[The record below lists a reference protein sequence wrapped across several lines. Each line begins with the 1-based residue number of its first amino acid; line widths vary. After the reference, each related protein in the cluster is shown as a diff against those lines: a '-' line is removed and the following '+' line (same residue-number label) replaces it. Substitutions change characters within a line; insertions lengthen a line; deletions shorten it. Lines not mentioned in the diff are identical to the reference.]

1 MLSNY
6 LYNLSTILCSDFF
19 TLESLKTNF
28 LSPNTINE
36 IYYKKLFNYKWREKL
51 LAPIKNTSFSYNYKI
66 LKEDQDLLKL
76 QFILKKSFSQKYFSK
91 DVSSVTIENY
101 IIIIEKSHLNYNF
114 VMLVNSEDD
123 VLLYDRLLKNDLS
136 SIIETL
142 NTNSLHLWENKISNL
157 DSLYNSF
164 ILLSSK
170 SKKARSSENEF
181 NINNAI
187 KYAEKY
193 ALIPNPNYK
202 SFNGIG
208 GDCTNFVSQIIH
220 EGGLSKTQT
229 WKPYSN
235 SWVRV
240 EELYSYLINNKLGIN
255 VSDISPFKKGN
266 IIQFYT
272 PQLGKFFHTGFITY
286 ELSNGDCL
294 YCCHSYNKLNYP
306 LSEIYPI
313 IYPTLRAIKIN

>member
-6 LYNLSTILCSDFF
+6 LYNLSIILCSDFF

-28 LSPNTINE
+28 LSQNIINE
-36 IYYKKLFNYKWREKL
+36 IYYKKLFNHKWREKL
-51 LAPIKNTSFSYNYKI
+51 LTPIKNTSFSYTYKI
-66 LKEDQDLLKL
+66 LKEDQHFIKL
-76 QFILKKSFSQKYFSK
+76 QFILKRSFPQKYFSR

-101 IIIIEKSHLNYNF
+101 IIIIEKSYLHYNF
-114 VMLVNSEDD
+114 VMLVNSEDNI
-123 VLLYDRLLKNDLS
+123 LLYNELLKSDLS
-136 SIIETL
+136 SIIKTS
-142 NTNSLHLWENKISNL
+142 NVTNSHLLENKLN
-157 DSLYNSF
+157 SLNDLYDSF

-170 SKKARSSENEF
+170 SQKSRSIGNEF
-181 NINNAI
+181 NVNKAI
-187 KYAEKY
+187 KYAEEY

-202 SFNGIG
+202 SFSGIG

-255 VSDISPFKKGN
+255 VSDISPFKRGN

-313 IYPTLRAIKIN
+313 IYPTLRSININ

>member
-1 MLSNY
+1 
-6 LYNLSTILCSDFF
+6 
-19 TLESLKTNF
+19 
-28 LSPNTINE
+28 
-36 IYYKKLFNYKWREKL
+36 
-51 LAPIKNTSFSYNYKI
+51 
-66 LKEDQDLLKL
+66 
-76 QFILKKSFSQKYFSK
+76 
-91 DVSSVTIENY
+91 
-101 IIIIEKSHLNYNF
+101 
-114 VMLVNSEDD
+114 MLVNSEDD

-220 EGGLSKTQT
+220 EGGLSKAQT

>member
-1 MLSNY
+1 MKFTIRNY
-6 LYNLSTILCSDFF
+6 LI
-19 TLESLKTNF
+19 TNG
-28 LSPNTINE
+28 E
-36 IYYKKLFNYKWREKL
+36 RL

-66 LKEDQDLLKL
+66 LKEDQHLLKL

-123 VLLYDRLLKNDLS
+123 VLLYDRLLKNNLS